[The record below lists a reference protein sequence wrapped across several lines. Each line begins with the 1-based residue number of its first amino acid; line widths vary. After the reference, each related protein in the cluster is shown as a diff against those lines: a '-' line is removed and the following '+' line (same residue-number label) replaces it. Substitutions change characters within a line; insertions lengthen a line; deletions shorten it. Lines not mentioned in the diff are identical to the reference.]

1 MMEKAMV
8 EGKIGLKFFSIP
20 GNEQH
25 EFIQPMNTQSGRE
38 IMKNIKKAMVAFFA
52 GLLIIGCLSSLAQ
65 SPRVYWDFETIKNG
79 KVLEVINRKWDVLE
93 GNYGPAP
100 GIKGQGLR
108 LDGFTALLRSGETK
122 LPELN
127 KELTVELWLALGE
140 YPWNWCPAL
149 TTEEG
154 NVRGYRLEIGPYGQV
169 AMTVCIDE
177 KWVSAVTESN
187 VVPLRKWTHIAG
199 LYKANGTIEVYV
211 NGVRSAV
218 SMIKGEM
225 KKSGGNFLAGMV
237 ASPGKPSDIHR
248 TFGTLEDFYGIDG
261 IFDEIKIYDLALTA
275 DRIKT
280 NHREHKIVAPEIQPR
295 RLPAIEKNPRKF
307 GAFYATLKYYP
318 GWDNLWPVREHADV
332 VVTFDNS
339 EVKMIF
345 WRGTRYS
352 PAWVSEND
360 LWMADQ
366 SVEAWND
373 EEGCF
378 EHMQDRHCRFSHVRI
393 IENNEARVVVHWRYA
408 PVSINENTW
417 RRDPKTGWECW
428 VDEYYYIYPDRTA
441 IRNVSWKKGTLE
453 FPRQF
458 QESLVLVHPEQRA
471 CEVVDKDFASVA
483 DYDGRMNK
491 VSFVEDV
498 SQPPYGPFSWDK
510 YHDYTV
516 QQYNFKAKNKPFIC
530 FEPDNKMWLRYES
543 LKNYC
548 GVRGCNH
555 WPVGQARCD
564 GRTTIVADRPSHI
577 IGFPISE
584 PVVHEQGDREYWAG
598 LYGMNEM
605 KIEEV
610 VKFGRTWA
618 YPAEIVVDDND
629 FKNYGYDRGQRC
641 YILKNIN
648 QKPTGRKIRLEASGQ
663 SPVINPAILVEGWN
677 GAAARVLVDGRE
689 LEGVRVGINRTLEGS
704 DLIVFIPITS
714 ESAVE
719 ITLLY

>member
-1 MMEKAMV
+1 ME
-8 EGKIGLKFFSIP
+8 
-20 GNEQH
+20 
-25 EFIQPMNTQSGRE
+25 
-38 IMKNIKKAMVAFFA
+38 NIKKAIAAFFA
-52 GLLIIGCLSSLAQ
+52 ALLIIGCISSFAQ
-65 SPRVYWDFETIKNG
+65 SPRFYWDFETIKNG
-79 KVLEVINRKWDVLE
+79 KVLEVINKKWDVLE
-93 GNYGPAP
+93 GNYGIAP
-100 GIKGQGLR
+100 GIKDQGLR

-122 LPELN
+122 LPEFN
-127 KELTVELWLALGE
+127 KELTVEFWLALGE
-140 YPWNWCPAL
+140 YPWNWCPAI
-149 TTEEG
+149 TTDERS
-154 NVRGYRLEIGPYGQV
+154 VSGYRLEIGPYGQV
-169 AMTVCIDE
+169 AMEVCIDE
-177 KWVSAVTESN
+177 KWVSAVTASN

-199 LYKANGTIEVYV
+199 IYKANGTIEVYI
-211 NGVRSAV
+211 NGVRSAAA
-218 SMIKGEM
+218 MIKGEM

-237 ASPGKPSDIHR
+237 ASPRKPSDFYR
-248 TFGTLEDFYGIDG
+248 EYGTLEDFYGIDG
-261 IFDEIKIYDLALTA
+261 IIDEIKIYDLALSA
-275 DRIKT
+275 EKIKT
-280 NHREHKIVAPEIQPR
+280 NHREHKIVAPDIQPR
-295 RLPAIEKNPRKF
+295 RLPAIEKNPGKF
-307 GAFYATLKYYP
+307 GAFYTTLKYYP

-428 VDEYYYIYPDRTA
+428 VDEYYYIYPDQTA
-441 IRNVSWKKGTLE
+441 VRNVSWKKGTLG

-471 CEVVDKDFASVA
+471 CDVVEKDFATVA
-483 DYDGRMNK
+483 DYEGRMNK

-584 PVVHEQGDREYWAG
+584 PVVHEEGNREYWAG

-610 VKFGRTWA
+610 VKFGRSWA
-618 YPAEIVVDDND
+618 YPAGIVVDDND
-629 FKNYGYDRGQRC
+629 FKNYGYNRGQRC

-648 QKPTGRKIRLEASGQ
+648 EKAAGRKIRLEGNSQ
-663 SPVINPAILVEGWN
+663 SPVINPAILIEGWN
-677 GAAARVLVDGRE
+677 GAAARVLVNGRE

-719 ITLLY
+719 VTLLF

>member
-1 MMEKAMV
+1 
-8 EGKIGLKFFSIP
+8 
-20 GNEQH
+20 
-25 EFIQPMNTQSGRE
+25 
-38 IMKNIKKAMVAFFA
+38 MKNVKKAMAAFFA
-52 GLLIIGCLSSLAQ
+52 GLLIIGCISSFAQ
-65 SPRVYWDFETIKNG
+65 SPRFYWDFETIENG
-79 KVLEVINRKWDVLE
+79 KVLEVINKKWDVLE
-93 GNYGPAP
+93 GNYGLAP

-122 LPELN
+122 IPELN

-140 YPWNWCPAL
+140 YPWNWCPAI

-154 NVRGYRLEIGPYGQV
+154 SVSGYRLEIGPYGQV
-169 AMTVCIDE
+169 AMEVCIDE
-177 KWVSAVTESN
+177 KWISAVTESN

-199 LYKANGTIEVYV
+199 LYKANGTIEVYI
-211 NGVRSAV
+211 NGVRSAAV
-218 SMIKGEM
+218 MIKGEM
-225 KKSGGNFLAGMV
+225 KKSGGNFLSGMV
-237 ASPGKPSDIHR
+237 ALPGKPSDIHR

-261 IFDEIKIYDLALTA
+261 IIDEIKIYDLALTA
-275 DRIKT
+275 EKIKT
-280 NHREHKIVAPEIQPR
+280 DHREHKIVPPDIQPR
-295 RLPAIEKNPRKF
+295 RLPAIENNPGKF
-307 GAFYATLKYYP
+307 GAFYTTLKYYP

-373 EEGCF
+373 KEGCF

-428 VDEYYYIYPDRTA
+428 VDEYYYIYPDQTA
-441 IRNVSWKKGTLE
+441 IRNVSWKKGTLG

-471 CEVVDKDFASVA
+471 CEVVEKDFATVA
-483 DYDGRMNK
+483 DYEGRMNK
-491 VSFVEDV
+491 VSFVEDA

-516 QQYNFKAKNKPFIC
+516 QQHNFKAKNKPFIC
-530 FEPDNKMWLRYES
+530 FEPDNKMWLRYEN

-584 PVVHEQGDREYWAG
+584 PVVHEAGDREYWAG

-605 KIEEV
+605 KMEEV

-618 YPAEIVVDDND
+618 YPAGIVVDDKD

-648 QKPTGRKIRLEASGQ
+648 QKPAQRKIRLKGSSQ
-663 SPVINPAILVEGWN
+663 SPVLNPAILVESWN
-677 GAAARVLVDGRE
+677 GAAARVLVNGRE

-714 ESAVE
+714 ESTVE